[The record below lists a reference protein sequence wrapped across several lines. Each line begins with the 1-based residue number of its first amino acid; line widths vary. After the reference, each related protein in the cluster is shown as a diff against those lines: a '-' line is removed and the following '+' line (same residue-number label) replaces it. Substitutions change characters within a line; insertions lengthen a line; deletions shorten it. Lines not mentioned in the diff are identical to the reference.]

1 MAEVVARQNNLNK
14 TDGATGHKV
23 CNMTTHPQWNATYP
37 LHRFHI
43 DMLPG
48 NMDYDFAI
56 LNLCD
61 PMMFDKG
68 QFSSLSLCHSFCCFI
83 LSLFLPLFILRFS

>member
-1 MAEVVARQNNLNK
+1 MINILEHGGSAEVKVVARQTNLNK

-43 DMLPG
+43 DTLPG

-68 QFSSLSLCHSFCCFI
+68 QFLSQFSFD
-83 LSLFLPLFILRFS
+83 FSGFPN